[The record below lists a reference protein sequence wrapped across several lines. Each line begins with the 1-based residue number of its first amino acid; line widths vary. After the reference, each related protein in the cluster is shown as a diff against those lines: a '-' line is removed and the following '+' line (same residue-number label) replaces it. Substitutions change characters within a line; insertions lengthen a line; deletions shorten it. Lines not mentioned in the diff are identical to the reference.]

1 MNERAGQASLQ
12 GILSMKPYKI
22 MIVDDE
28 PANLRLLERLF
39 RREYAVITAGSG
51 AEALQ
56 LLAQHEVA
64 LLITDQRMPGM
75 SGTELLKQSVSFR
88 PHMVRIIL
96 TGYTDVSTLVEA
108 INCGQIYK
116 FVQKPW
122 HNDELRLTVGRALE
136 HYQTNK
142 ARSELEWANQRL
154 TVRLKEMSQGFVR
167 AIADALEAKD
177 EHIHGQARRV
187 SGYAAAIGRRLGCDE
202 TALEQLSLAAFLHD
216 IGKIGTPDA
225 ILLKPGLLSDE
236 ERAVMQLHS
245 ERGARMLAG
254 IPEMQDVADA
264 VRYHHE
270 YYDGS
275 GYPEG
280 LRGEQIPLAARII
293 HVAEAYDAMTSPR
306 PFRQAYDH
314 ATALKQL
321 KDKAATQF
329 DPLVVNT
336 FCDLEAIAQIRGSIA
351 AGIGGGC
358 LSPTV
363 TLLEAERLSFNDLS
377 RLIEA
382 EPWLAATVL
391 REANVNSPDEPTTK
405 LHVACI
411 RLGEA
416 RVRDCV
422 ARNYEDHQGGSV
434 PEQIREHSLRCAAAT
449 RQLAEQTM
457 LIDPDEAY
465 TLGLLH
471 DIGKILLISL
481 FPTEMKD
488 ILSLDEDTSTDRE
501 VAAFGVDH
509 AQVGQW
515 ILESCGVPRA
525 LTAAVQAHHDSLR
538 INAPAA
544 LLLHVANAIA
554 HSDEPHKVSALDALG
569 SDRLALL
576 GLNRSDLAGIY
587 ARTAAALEHQIFI
600 SA

>member
-1 MNERAGQASLQ
+1 MT
-12 GILSMKPYKI
+12 PYKI
-22 MIVDDE
+22 MVVDDE

-39 RREYAVITAGSG
+39 RRDYKVLMAASG

-56 LLAQHEVA
+56 LLAQHDVA

-75 SGTELLKQSVSFR
+75 SGTELLKQSVAFR

-122 HNDELRLTVGRALE
+122 HNDDLRLTVERAIE

-142 ARSELEWANQRL
+142 ARHDLELANGRL

-177 EHIHGQARRV
+177 EFVHGHARRV
-187 SGYAAAIGRRLGCDE
+187 CGYATAIGRRLRLDS
-202 TALEQLSLAAFLHD
+202 ARLEQLSLAAFLHD
-216 IGKIGTPDA
+216 IGKIGTPDD
-225 ILLKPGLLSDE
+225 ILLKPAPLSDE

-254 IPEMQDVADA
+254 MPEMQDVADA

-270 YYDGS
+270 HYDGS

-293 HVAEAYDAMTSPR
+293 HVADAYDAMTSPR
-306 PFRQAYDH
+306 PFRRACDH
-314 ATALKQL
+314 ATALRQL
-321 KDKAATQF
+321 EEKSATQF
-329 DPLVVNT
+329 DPQVVRA
-336 FCDLEAIAQIRGSIA
+336 FCDLEAIARIRGSIA
-351 AGIGGGC
+351 AGIGGER

-363 TLLEAERLSFNDLS
+363 ASLDTARLSFDELS
-377 RLIEA
+377 RFIEVG
-382 EPWLAATVL
+382 PLLAAAVL
-391 REANVNSPDEPTTK
+391 REANSIDEPTAK
-405 LHVACI
+405 LHVACL

-416 RVRDCV
+416 RVRGCV
-422 ARNYEDHQGGSV
+422 ARNYERNQDGSV
-434 PEQIREHSLRCAAAT
+434 LEQVWEHSLRCAASA
-449 RQLAEQTM
+449 RQLAELTM

-471 DIGKILLISL
+471 DIGKILLLSL
-481 FPTEMKD
+481 FPVEMEN
-488 ILSLDEDTSTDRE
+488 IIWLDEDAGINRE

-515 ILESCGVPRA
+515 VLESCGVPRA
-525 LTAAVQAHHDSLR
+525 LTAAVQAHHDGLR
-538 INAPAA
+538 INAPTA

-554 HSDEPHKVSALDALG
+554 RADAPHKVAALDTLG

-576 GLNRSDLAGIY
+576 GLSRSDLAGIH
-587 ARTAAALEHQIFI
+587 ARTAAALEHQFLI
-600 SA
+600 SAEAAY

>member
-1 MNERAGQASLQ
+1 MT
-12 GILSMKPYKI
+12 PYKI

-39 RREYAVITAGSG
+39 RRDHTVITAGSG

-56 LLAQHEVA
+56 LLAQHDVA

-122 HNDELRLTVGRALE
+122 HNDELRLTVERALE
-136 HYQTNK
+136 HYRANK
-142 ARSELEWANQRL
+142 ARYELEWANQRL

-177 EHIHGQARRV
+177 EHVHGHARRV
-187 SGYAAAIGRRLGCDE
+187 CGYAVAIGRRLGCDE
-202 TALEQLSLAAFLHD
+202 TTLEQLSLAAFLHD

-225 ILLKPGLLSDE
+225 ILLKPATLSDE
-236 ERAVMQLHS
+236 EHAVMQLHS

-254 IPEMQDVADA
+254 IPEMQEVADA

-280 LRGEQIPLAARII
+280 LCGEQIPLAARII
-293 HVAEAYDAMTSPR
+293 HVADAYDAMTSPR

-314 ATALKQL
+314 AAALKQL
-321 KDKAATQF
+321 EDKAATQF
-329 DPLVVNT
+329 DPQVVNA
-336 FCDLEAIAQIRGSIA
+336 FCGLEALARIRGSIA

-363 TLLEAERLSFNDLS
+363 TLLEAGTLGFDDLTRLV
-377 RLIEA
+377 EA
-382 EPWLAATVL
+382 EPLLAAAIL
-391 REANVNSPDEPTTK
+391 REANADSADEPTAR
-405 LHVACI
+405 LHVACT

-422 ARNYEDHQGGSV
+422 ARNSEGNQGGFV
-434 PEQIREHSLRCAAAT
+434 PEQLWEHSLRCAAAA
-449 RQLAEQTM
+449 RQLAEQTG
-457 LIDPDEAY
+457 LIDVDEAY

-471 DIGKILLISL
+471 DIGKILLLSL
-481 FPTEMKD
+481 FPAEMAN
-488 ILSLDEDTSTDRE
+488 ILLLDEDASADSE

-509 AQVGQW
+509 GQVGQW
-515 ILESCGVPRA
+515 ILESCGVPRG
-525 LTAAVQAHHDSLR
+525 LTAAVQAHHDGLR
-538 INAPAA
+538 MNAPAA

-587 ARTAAALEHQIFI
+587 ARTAAALEHQILI
-600 SA
+600 SAEAAY